1 MDNVSTCLVSMFQDI
16 VKKIEQGKTG
26 SNDRPEQ
33 DVMIKD
39 CGELEVEEPFAVAK
53 EPATK

>member
-1 MDNVSTCLVSMFQDI
+1 MFQDI